1 MPGMGLRIIWIQLDR
16 AFEFAL
22 GAGPVTIVIV
32 FNVSQRHMRFGE
44 SSIDLYGF
52 QRRGLRLWQRL
63 VWRCHSAGIWRA
75 QQIIS
80 VCQSTVSQRE
90 RGVLF
95 YRLLKIFERLLQPF
109 FGSFVVVK
117 SSFHVKLISLV
128 AFGVMFGKPALLTR
142 DLEFQGVDDFA
153 GNLSLRGQQ
162 LRRFAIV
169 LFAPQQLVV
178 AHVNQ
183 FSADGQIVAAL
194 DDPAGK
200 HRANAQVFA
209 YLYRIDLLAF
219 VTKDQTGGT
228 DFQVRQL

>member
-1 MPGMGLRIIWIQLDR
+1 MGLRIIWIQLDR

-80 VCQSTVSQRE
+80 ICQSTVSQRE

-95 YRLLKIFERLLQPF
+95 YRPLKIFERLLQPF

-117 SSFHVKLISLV
+117 SSFHVKLISLDR
-128 AFGVMFGKPALLTR
+128 KSTR
-142 DLEFQGVDDFA
+142 LNSSHPSISYA
-153 GNLSLRGQQ
+153 
-162 LRRFAIV
+162 
-169 LFAPQQLVV
+169 
-178 AHVNQ
+178 
-183 FSADGQIVAAL
+183 
-194 DDPAGK
+194 
-200 HRANAQVFA
+200 VFCLKKKKKK
-209 YLYRIDLLAF
+209 YTTI
-219 VTKDQTGGT
+219 
-228 DFQVRQL
+228 